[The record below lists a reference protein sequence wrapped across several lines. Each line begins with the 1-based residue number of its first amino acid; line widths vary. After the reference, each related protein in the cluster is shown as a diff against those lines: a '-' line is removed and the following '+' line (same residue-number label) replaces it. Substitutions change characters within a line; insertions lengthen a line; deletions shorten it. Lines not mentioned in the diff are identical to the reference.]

1 MVQPLGQIETI
12 DSTVL
17 HVHFLW
23 LCGYSSVNRIHG
35 KSMIFHPCCQLK
47 SGFTK
52 MDSDFDL
59 DTDDG
64 YLSQGKFLVV
74 LTTFNPAL

>member
-12 DSTVL
+12 NSTVL
-17 HVHFLW
+17 HMHLLW
-23 LCGYSSVNRIHG
+23 LFGDSSVNRIHR
-35 KSMIFHPCCQLK
+35 KSVLFQPCCQLK

-64 YLSQGKFLVV
+64 YLFQRQIRWLDNFWW
-74 LTTFNPAL
+74 F